1 MRKKKS
7 YMNRNNLLSEGFF
20 DGLLKIFKKYPKL
33 KNNKKIKGDIQ
44 NLNKKVSNLEKMMND
59 ELASF
64 GSKKKI
70 KLKPY
75 KLTDFIKGV

>member
-1 MRKKKS
+1 MI
-7 YMNRNNLLSEGFF
+7 
-20 DGLLKIFKKYPKL
+20 KI
-33 KNNKKIKGDIQ
+33 DIQ
-44 NLNKKVSNLEKMMND
+44 DLNKKVSNLEKMMND
-59 ELASF
+59 ELVSF